1 MITCIILLLRSSF
14 TLAHGQGFRWHCLG
28 LDWFLRVAGPGFH
41 KGKRERE
48 ILGKKIEKLVFMYV
62 LYYSEQSWKT

>member
-1 MITCIILLLRSSF
+1 M
-14 TLAHGQGFRWHCLG
+14 
-28 LDWFLRVAGPGFH
+28 RVAGPGFH